1 MRESRTR
8 HDRGFTLIEL
18 VVVMAIIAILL
29 VIAFISGQQWMGRYN
44 AESQIRQ
51 MHTDLLQ
58 TRVRAMQINRQ
69 YFVVV
74 NAGSYQIF
82 EDTNDSGGIAPDV
95 GLDVSL
101 WTTPKALIYTVSSG
115 AVTLI
120 MDQRG
125 IITTATSALNILP
138 LIQFNTG
145 SAAPE
150 YDCLQLYATR
160 INFGR
165 MNGANCVPR

>member
-8 HDRGFTLIEL
+8 HDRGITLIEL

-29 VIAFISGQQWMGRYN
+29 VIAFISGQQWMDRYN

-58 TRVRAMQINRQ
+58 TRVRAMQINRR

-74 NAGSYQIF
+74 NAGSYEIV
-82 EDTNDSGGIAPDV
+82 EDTNENGT
-95 GLDVSL
+95 LDVA
-101 WTTPKALIYTVSSG
+101 PNDIHQPQKALQFGVSSSVP
-115 AVTLI
+115 VTLI

-125 IITTATSALNILP
+125 IISTDTSALNILP

-160 INFGR
+160 INIGR